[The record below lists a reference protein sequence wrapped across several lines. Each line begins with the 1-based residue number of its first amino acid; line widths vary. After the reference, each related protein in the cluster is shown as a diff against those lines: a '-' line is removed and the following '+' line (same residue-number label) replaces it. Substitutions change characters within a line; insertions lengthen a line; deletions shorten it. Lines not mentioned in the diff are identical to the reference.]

1 MSLFKQKIKSIL
13 FLLLFALFSIKQQAQ
28 VTINGA
34 TVININSVA
43 TGGSPCY
50 FVLNNPPATPITTI
64 GTTGGIMMETEYSV
78 TQYNLNLLTTDITIP
93 YYSKNSGAG
102 VQFPLA
108 VTAISGAA
116 AAGAANLQFSSTNA
130 IQGSHIGTTAAFG
143 SGYDNVNYM
152 PTTVNNMNG
161 YNPPPTFIA
170 DNSLNAIDRFWVIAE
185 SGYTTS
191 PAVTLDFGYVTAE
204 AAVNGGNTAGLAA
217 NLEAMAFDQ
226 GALTWGNYGPIG
238 VNTTGASEG
247 NVGSVSVGAGKI
259 GAIFRSWTL
268 VNHLSP
274 LPVDLLNFSG
284 ICYGNINANLIWS
297 TAIETNSSFFTIEK
311 STDGQNF
318 TWLANINAV
327 GNSTH
332 KQNYSYVDISDIGAV
347 TYYRLSETDI
357 NGAKKVFNT
366 IVVNGCDENLKEN
379 ITTYS
384 NNGNINFSVYS
395 LSNQP
400 VHIVVYDVTGRLI
413 YKDDLS
419 AVQGDNNFSI
429 NPSVA
434 NGIYVV
440 QAETNLASLVERVP
454 IIK

>member
-1 MSLFKQKIKSIL
+1 
-13 FLLLFALFSIKQQAQ
+13 
-28 VTINGA
+28 
-34 TVININSVA
+34 
-43 TGGSPCY
+43 
-50 FVLNNPPATPITTI
+50 
-64 GTTGGIMMETEYSV
+64 
-78 TQYNLNLLTTDITIP
+78 
-93 YYSKNSGAG
+93 
-102 VQFPLA
+102 
-108 VTAISGAA
+108 
-116 AAGAANLQFSSTNA
+116 
-130 IQGSHIGTTAAFG
+130 
-143 SGYDNVNYM
+143 
-152 PTTVNNMNG
+152 
-161 YNPPPTFIA
+161 
-170 DNSLNAIDRFWVIAE
+170 
-185 SGYTTS
+185 
-191 PAVTLDFGYVTAE
+191 
-204 AAVNGGNTAGLAA
+204 
-217 NLEAMAFDQ
+217 
-226 GALTWGNYGPIG
+226 
-238 VNTTGASEG
+238 
-247 NVGSVSVGAGKI
+247 
-259 GAIFRSWTL
+259 
-268 VNHLSP
+268 
-274 LPVDLLNFSG
+274 
-284 ICYGNINANLIWS
+284 
-297 TAIETNSSFFTIEK
+297 
-311 STDGQNF
+311 
-318 TWLANINAV
+318 V